1 METKKC
7 SELSNSE
14 IKEYLLTLENEFEAK
29 KTKLRE
35 ICEELKEIENAYT
48 DAQNE
53 IKIRKT
59 IF

>member
-29 KTKLRE
+29 KAKLRE
-35 ICEELKEIENAYT
+35 ICEELKEIENAYI